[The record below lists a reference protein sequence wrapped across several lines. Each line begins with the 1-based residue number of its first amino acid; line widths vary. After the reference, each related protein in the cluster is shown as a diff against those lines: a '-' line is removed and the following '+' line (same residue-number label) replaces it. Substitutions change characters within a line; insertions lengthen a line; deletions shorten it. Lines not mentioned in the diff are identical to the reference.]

1 MLREI
6 GNTLDGV
13 ENENLSKEVCRREE
27 GLARNSNMRKVA
39 SAILAKWRMGRRDP
53 YDPLLA
59 LILV

>member
-27 GLARNSNMRKVA
+27 GLSPEQQYAQSCQCYSCQMAN
-39 SAILAKWRMGRRDP
+39 G
-53 YDPLLA
+53 
-59 LILV
+59 